1 MISSQ
6 LSLLILVN
14 GKGVATLFKKYS
26 GVSFVEAIKSRSL
39 INSLPKT
46 GVIPL
51 CLDTNIKS
59 LKINLES
66 SKIKFK
72 DRNPETGSND
82 YDTEKK
88 IITVKVSNKGYYKF
102 KINEENKNLCIYT
115 ELDKCI
121 VEFHK
126 K

>member
-1 MISSQ
+1 M
-6 LSLLILVN
+6 
-14 GKGVATLFKKYS
+14 LFY
-26 GVSFVEAIKSRSL
+26 I
-39 INSLPKT
+39 II
-46 GVIPL
+46 VIPPFRL
-51 CLDTNIKS
+51 AAKLLLFYDIRKKKS